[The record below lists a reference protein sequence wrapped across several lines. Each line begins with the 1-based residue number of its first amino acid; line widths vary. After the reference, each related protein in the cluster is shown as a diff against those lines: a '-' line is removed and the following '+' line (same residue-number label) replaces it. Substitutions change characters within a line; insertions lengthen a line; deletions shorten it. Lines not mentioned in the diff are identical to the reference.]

1 MKIAAVETVQVAAY
15 GNLVWVELH
24 TDEGL
29 VGLGET
35 FRNPEATVAYIHETC
50 APYLLG
56 KDPLRIERHARALMA
71 EVGNHFMGFPSRS
84 VEVRGNS
91 AIDLALWD
99 LLGKAAGLPLHQ
111 LLGGLCRERIRIYNT
126 CASAGYNRM
135 ARAEANSLIATPGAP
150 SEAGD
155 AFDDL
160 VAQHERPAELAR
172 SLLENG
178 ITAMKIWPFDGHAL
192 ATGGRHIGLQDLRRT
207 VALIEAIRGAVG
219 DRIDVMIEYHG
230 LWQLPAALQIA
241 EALEGIDIYWHE
253 DPIAMHHLDDLA
265 RYKDR
270 VRGRVAGSENLGTR
284 PWYREAFGRGAVDV
298 AHFDMGWIGGLS
310 EGRKVA
316 ALAEAF
322 DRPIA
327 PHDCTGPVVLV
338 ANTHLVLATEN
349 ALVLETVRAHY
360 RTYYRDLVT
369 ALPRIENG
377 FAYPLAG
384 PGLGTAL
391 NPDLRRRDDLTIRRS
406 ILE

>member
-1 MKIAAVETVQVAAY
+1 VKITAVETVQVGAY

-35 FRNPEATVAYIHETC
+35 FRNPEATAAYIHETC

-99 LLGKAAGLPLHQ
+99 LLGNAAGLPLHQ

-135 ARAEANSLIATPGAP
+135 ARAEANSLPGAP

-172 SLLENG
+172 SLLEDG

-192 ATGGRHIGLQDLRRT
+192 ATGGRHIGLNDLRRT

-219 DRIDVMIEYHG
+219 DRIDVMVEYHG

-241 EALEGIDIYWHE
+241 EALEGLDIYWHE

-298 AHFDMGWIGGLS
+298 AHFDMAWIGGLS

-316 ALAEAF
+316 ALAETF

-349 ALVLETVRAHY
+349 ALILGTVRAHY

-369 ALPRIENG
+369 TLPRIENG
-377 FAYPLAG
+377 FAYPMAG

-391 NPDLRRRDDLTIRRS
+391 HPDLRRRDDVKVRRS
-406 ILE
+406 TL

>member
-1 MKIAAVETVQVAAY
+1 VKIAAVETVQVAAY

-35 FRNPEATVAYIHETC
+35 FRNPQATVAYIHETC

-99 LLGKAAGLPLHQ
+99 LLGNAAGLPLHQ

-135 ARAEANSLIATPGAP
+135 ARAEANSLVATPGAP

-172 SLLENG
+172 SLLEDG

-192 ATGGRHIGLQDLRRT
+192 ATGGRHIGLNDLRRT

-219 DRIDVMIEYHG
+219 DRIDVMVEYHG

-241 EALEGIDIYWHE
+241 EALEGLDIYWHE

-298 AHFDMGWIGGLS
+298 AHFDMAWIGGLS

-316 ALAEAF
+316 ALAETF

-349 ALVLETVRAHY
+349 ALILETVRAHY

-369 ALPRIENG
+369 TLPRIENG
-377 FAYPLAG
+377 FAYPMTG

-391 NPDLRRRDDLTIRRS
+391 HPDLRRRDDVKVRRS
-406 ILE
+406 AL

>member
-1 MKIAAVETVQVAAY
+1 MRITAVETVRVAEY
-15 GNLVWVELH
+15 GNLVWALLH

-29 VGLGET
+29 TGLGET

-56 KDPLRIERHARALMA
+56 KDPLRIERHARALA
-71 EVGNHFMGFPSRS
+71 TEVGNHFLGFPSRS

-99 LLGKAAGLPLHQ
+99 LFGKATGLPLHQ
-111 LLGGLCRERIRIYNT
+111 LLGGLCRDRIRIYNT
-126 CASAGYNRM
+126 CASAAYNRM
-135 ARAEANSLIATPGAP
+135 VRADASSLLASPGAEP
-150 SEAGD
+150 G
-155 AFDDL
+155 DDL
-160 VAQHERPAELAR
+160 DDLNAQHQRPAELAQA
-172 SLLENG
+172 LLADG
-178 ITAMKIWPFDGHAL
+178 ITAMKIWPFDIHAK
-192 ATGGRHIGLQDLRRT
+192 ATSGRHIDLADLRRT
-207 VALIEAIRGAVG
+207 VGLIEAIRSAVG

-241 EALEGIDIYWHE
+241 GALADLDIYWHE

-265 RYKDR
+265 RYQAS

-298 AHFDMGWIGGLS
+298 AHFDMAWIGGLT

-316 ALAEAF
+316 ALAETF

-338 ANTHLVLATEN
+338 ANSHLVFATEN
-349 ALVLETVRAHY
+349 ALILETVRAHY

-377 FAYPLAG
+377 FAYPMDG

-391 NPDLRRRDDLTIRRS
+391 HPDLRKRADVEVRRS
-406 ILE
+406 AL

>member
-1 MKIAAVETVQVAAY
+1 MKITAIETVQVAEY

-29 VGLGET
+29 CGLGET

-56 KDPLRIERHARALMA
+56 KDPLRIERHARALA
-71 EVGNHFMGFPSRS
+71 SEVGNHFLGFPSRS

-99 LLGKAAGLPLHQ
+99 LFGKAAALPLYQ

-126 CASAGYNRM
+126 CASATYNRM
-135 ARAEANSLIATPGAP
+135 VRAETNSLLARPAARSGA
-150 SEAGD
+150 GND
-155 AFDDL
+155 LDDL
-160 VAQHERPAELAR
+160 NAQHQRPAELAR
-172 SLLENG
+172 SLLADG
-178 ITAMKIWPFDGHAL
+178 ITAMKIWPFDVHAL
-192 ATGGRHIGLQDLRRT
+192 ATGGRHIDLEDLRRT
-207 VALIEAIRGAVG
+207 TQLIEAIRAAVG

-241 EALEGIDIYWHE
+241 GALADLDIYWHE

-265 RYKDR
+265 RYKSG

-284 PWYREAFGRGAVDV
+284 PWYREAFGRGAIDV
-298 AHFDMGWIGGLS
+298 AHFDLAWVGGLT

-316 ALAEAF
+316 ALADTF

-327 PHDCTGPVVLV
+327 PHDCTGPVVLA
-338 ANTHLVLATEN
+338 ANSHLVLATEN
-349 ALVLETVRAHY
+349 ALILETVRAHY
-360 RTYYRDLVT
+360 RTYYRDLVI

-377 FAYPLAG
+377 FAYPMEG

-391 NPDLRRRDDLTIRRS
+391 NPDLRRRDDVKVRRS
-406 ILE
+406 AL